1 MTEVQG
7 AARRARKRDNA
18 ERLGKL
24 QTAVDGWLN
33 TRNGQLTLVA
43 VFIVGLVLSGLIGR

>member
-18 ERLGKL
+18 ARLGKL
-24 QTAVDGWLN
+24 QTAADQWLN
-33 TRNGQLTLVA
+33 TRNGQLFLVGVAAVA
-43 VFIVGLVLSGLIGR
+43 VLASGFIGR